1 MPYCRQDHGIEPKII
16 PKTSQKSILDSK
28 RYLLIASQCFEE
40 ISLRSLRVQNYSLLE
55 RLVQRSVGWRA
66 VFSRIYEVV
75 TSPRQAQVSFDS
87 VIYANV
93 MCHALK
99 MMQNTFTCGHGHLQ
113 QLAAFA
119 HVPQKR
125 TRCIHHGP
133 RGATTSYL
141 ATRTGGGTMGSRH
154 KAQVVLTFVC
164 ALQLVLYKQQQKH
177 ICFACFACSIAYSS
191 QQLAHRAVSDCSS

>member
-1 MPYCRQDHGIEPKII
+1 MIHCSNDW
-16 PKTSQKSILDSK
+16 
-28 RYLLIASQCFEE
+28 
-40 ISLRSLRVQNYSLLE
+40 VQW
-55 RLVQRSVGWRA
+55 SVGWRA
-66 VFSRIYEVV
+66 VFSRIYQVV
-75 TSPRQAQVSFDS
+75 TSPRQDS
-87 VIYANV
+87 AIYANV
-93 MCHALK
+93 MSHALK
-99 MMQNTFTCGHGHLQ
+99 IMQNTFTCGHGHLQ

-133 RGATTSYL
+133 RGVTTSCL
-141 ATRTGGGTMGSRH
+141 ATRSGGGTMGSRH

-164 ALQLVLYKQQQKH
+164 ALQLVLYKQHQQKH